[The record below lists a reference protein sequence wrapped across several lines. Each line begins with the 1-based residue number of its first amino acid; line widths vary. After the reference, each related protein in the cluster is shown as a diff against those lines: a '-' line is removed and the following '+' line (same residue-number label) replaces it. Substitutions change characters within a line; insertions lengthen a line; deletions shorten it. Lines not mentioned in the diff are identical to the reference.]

1 MYIVF
6 TFDKIRYLYLVYY
19 QFEESNDP
27 LEKITTAEAIRV
39 LVDSYR
45 SSQYCYAAR
54 EKVEQISK
62 VVSVYVIKVGNFN

>member
-6 TFDKIRYLYLVYY
+6 TSDKIQYLYLVYY

-27 LEKITTAEAIRV
+27 LEKITTTEAIRV

-45 SSQYCYAAR
+45 SSQYCYTAR
-54 EKVEQISK
+54 EKVEAISK
-62 VVSVYVIKVGNFN
+62 VVSVDVIKVGNFN